1 MYRRINHF
9 GNCFLSLRPG
19 GGAGSK
25 RESLHV
31 LVPGTLA
38 SLREG
43 EKGGTFQALL
53 IITSLPGPEP
63 QLHPTPMQLSV
74 KDNFSSSELVFV
86 PAHLRDWYA
95 MSLVGVHYPLIKFP
109 FSAWKAPM
117 AGAVGPL
124 CRQSTCIWPAPGELC
139 RGAVCICA

>member
-19 GGAGSK
+19 AGSK
-25 RESLHV
+25 RESLRV
-31 LVPGTLA
+31 LVPGISA

-43 EKGGTFQALL
+43 ERGGTFQALL

-63 QLHPTPMQLSV
+63 QLYPTPMQLSL

-86 PAHLRDWYA
+86 PVPLRDWYA
-95 MSLVGVHYPLIKFP
+95 MSLVGFPYPNQI
-109 FSAWKAPM
+109 
-117 AGAVGPL
+117 PL
-124 CRQSTCIWPAPGELC
+124 LRMESTHGQDS
-139 RGAVCICA
+139 